1 MKDKKRI
8 EIMLKLTER
17 VDSKNSG
24 MQSLIDE
31 SMTDICKKEDVS
43 PKQVYFGFSLLLSL
57 SLWAI

>member
-1 MKDKKRI
+1 
-8 EIMLKLTER
+8 MLKLPER